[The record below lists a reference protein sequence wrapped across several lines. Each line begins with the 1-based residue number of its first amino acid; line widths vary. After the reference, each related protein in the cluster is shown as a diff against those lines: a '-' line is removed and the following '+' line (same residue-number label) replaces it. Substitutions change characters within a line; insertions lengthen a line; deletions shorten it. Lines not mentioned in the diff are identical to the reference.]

1 MASKRSE
8 AKETGGCPV
17 SHNDYRL
24 ERSVFENY
32 HLLNAER
39 EAARFHW
46 NDSTDHG
53 FWMLTRYDDVVEAL
67 QSHEVFR
74 NDQIN
79 AFFDDLSIQL
89 MPQNLNQPQ
98 HSKLRRILNPY
109 FSPKAVQRLDDL
121 SRARARALV
130 SEIRPR
136 GSTNL
141 VNDFAILY
149 PTELFLAL
157 FGLPPEDG
165 SMLLPW
171 VEAVFGGFFGAGEGT
186 AEEAAEAAESLD
198 AYFSRA
204 IDERRAAPRDPSTD
218 LITRLLEARLDGE
231 PIPDKD
237 ILTIC
242 TSNLLAG
249 LDTTRSALGYIFH
262 HLATHPEDR
271 ERLIADPTL
280 YPRFIEESVR
290 LYSLIMEDGRQAVEN
305 VDFHGLPIKKGDIL
319 WVGIASAN
327 RDPRKFPDP
336 DEFDMDRPNISHHV
350 GFGAGPH
357 RCIGMHLARRE
368 LVIALE
374 EWHAQIP
381 AYRIADLT
389 DLRER
394 GGQLR
399 LLDLPLEWD

>member
-1 MASKRSE
+1 MARRSE
-8 AKETGGCPV
+8 AKEIGGCPV
-17 SHNDYRL
+17 SHTDYRI
-24 ERSVFENY
+24 ERPAFENY
-32 HLLNAER
+32 RLLNDER
-39 EAARFHW
+39 ERARFHW

-67 QSHEVFR
+67 QMHDVFT

-79 AFFDDLSIQL
+79 AFFDDLSIAL

-109 FSPKAVQRLDDL
+109 FSPAAVKRLDDL
-121 SRARARALV
+121 SRERARTLV
-130 SEIRPR
+130 AELAPR
-136 GSTNL
+136 KQTDL
-141 VNDFAILY
+141 VEDFAILY

-157 FGLPPEDG
+157 FGLPTEDG
-165 SMLLPW
+165 AMLLPW
-171 VEAVFGGFFGAGEGT
+171 VEAVFGGFFGAGEAS
-186 AEEAAEAAESLD
+186 AEEAAQAAKSLD
-198 AYFSRA
+198 AYFTAA
-204 IDERRAAPRDPSTD
+204 IELRRREPLDPATD

-231 PIPDKD
+231 PIPDRD

-262 HLATHPEDR
+262 HLATNPADR
-271 ERLIADPTL
+271 ERLLADSSL
-280 YPRFIEESVR
+280 WPRFIEESIR
-290 LYSLIMEDGRQAVEN
+290 LYSLIIEDGRQAV
-305 VDFHGLPIKKGDIL
+305 VDVDHHGLPIKKGDMVWL
-319 WVGIASAN
+319 GIASAN
-327 RDPRKFPDP
+327 RDPQKFPDP
-336 DEFDMDRPNISHHV
+336 DTFDMDRDNLNHHL

-374 EWHAQIP
+374 EWHARIP
-381 AYRIADLT
+381 EYHIAEGAV
-389 DLRER
+389 LRER

-399 LLDLPLEWD
+399 LQSLPLVWD

>member
-1 MASKRSE
+1 MTRRSE
-8 AKETGGCPV
+8 NKKTAGCPV

-24 ERSVFENY
+24 ERSAFENY

-39 EAARFHW
+39 EAAPFHW

-53 FWMLTRYDDVVEAL
+53 FWMITRYDDVVEAL
-67 QSHEVFR
+67 QMHDVFR

-79 AFFDDLSIQL
+79 AFFDDLAIQL

-98 HSKLRRILNPY
+98 HSQLRRILNPY
-109 FSPKAVQRLDDL
+109 FSPKAVQRLDEL

-130 SEIRPR
+130 AEVRPK
-136 GSTNL
+136 GGTNL
-141 VNDFAILY
+141 VNEFAILY

-171 VEAVFGGFFGAGEGT
+171 VESVFGGFFGAGEGT
-186 AEEAAEAAESLD
+186 AEEAERAAANLD
-198 AYFSRA
+198 GYFTRA
-204 IDERRAAPRDPSTD
+204 IEERRAAPGDPSTD
-218 LITRLLEARLDGE
+218 LITRLLEARLEGE

-249 LDTTRSALGYIFH
+249 LDTTRSALGYIFQ

-271 ERLIADPTL
+271 GRLVSDPTL

-290 LYSLIMEDGRQAVEN
+290 LYSLIMEDGRQAVKDTE
-305 VDFHGLPIKKGDIL
+305 FHGVPIKKGDIL
-319 WVGIASAN
+319 WLGIASAN
-327 RDPRKFPDP
+327 RDPRKFPNP
-336 DEFDMDRPNISHHV
+336 DEFDMERQNLSHHV

-381 AYRIADLT
+381 DYRIAEGVE
-389 DLRER
+389 LRER

-399 LLDLPLEWD
+399 LLNLPLEWD